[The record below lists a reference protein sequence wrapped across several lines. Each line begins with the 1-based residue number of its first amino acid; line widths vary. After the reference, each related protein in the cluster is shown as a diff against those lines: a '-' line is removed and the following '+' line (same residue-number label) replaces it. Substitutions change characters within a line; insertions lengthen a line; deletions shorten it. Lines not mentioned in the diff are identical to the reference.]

1 MATADRAEQLKLQG
15 NQCFQKGKFHA
26 AIDMY
31 TEAIVLAPGRS
42 TYYSNRA
49 LCQSKL
55 ERWEKCRD
63 DCEDALK
70 YDALNA
76 KASYMLGTSLLH
88 LLAFD
93 AAVEALQTAL
103 HSAEKTKKAKSFQED
118 ITTELR
124 RAKKRQWLQMQ
135 KQRIARHEKVKDQ
148 LQRLFGARHTAELFE
163 TQARQDN
170 SMSNGPTRPGA
181 DEADALMAY
190 VEHMAACFEKDMYP
204 GEVPDYFM
212 CPISMEVMHDPV
224 TTPNGVSYERRCLEE
239 HLRRN
244 GAIDP
249 LTRKRLTLDMLRP
262 NTSLR
267 SAIQDYLEKN
277 SWAFEY

>member
-1 MATADRAEQLKLQG
+1 MASDRAEQLKLQG
-15 NQCFQKGKFHA
+15 NQCFQKGKFLA

-49 LCQSKL
+49 LCHTKL
-55 ERWEKCRD
+55 EKWENCRE
-63 DCEDALK
+63 DCELALK
-70 YDALNA
+70 FDALNA
-76 KASYMLGTSLLH
+76 KASYMLGTSHMH

-93 AAVEALQTAL
+93 SAVDALQTAL
-103 HSAEKTKKAKSFQED
+103 NSAEKTKKSKSFQED
-118 ITTELR
+118 IATELR
-124 RAKKRQWLQMQ
+124 RVKKRRWHHNQ
-135 KQRIARHEKVKDQ
+135 KQRIVRHDKVKIQ
-148 LQRLFGARHTAELFE
+148 LEKLFGDRQTAEILH
-163 TQARQDN
+163 RQTDN
-170 SMSNGPTRPGA
+170 ATRTGT

-190 VEHMAACFEKDMYP
+190 VEHMAACYETDMYP
-204 GEVPDYFM
+204 SEVPDYFM
-212 CPISMEVMHDPV
+212 CPISMEVMLDPV

-239 HLRRN
+239 HLRHN

-262 NTSLR
+262 NTSLKA
-267 SAIQDYLEKN
+267 AIQDYLDKN